1 MYPFAFASFFFFYYF
16 IILYF
21 VGTQGML
28 LLLLWLQQ
36 CNDSVHWLF
45 EFMEVARKPRLFSL
59 ERKCQKYVCS
69 LREFYG

>member
-45 EFMEVARKPRLFSL
+45 EFMEVARKPRFVLFGK
-59 ERKCQKYVCS
+59 KCQKYVCS